1 MVCREITV
9 LWAVVDGT
17 AGVSLH
23 GFRFLPHLLLFSVSN
38 VGPDAWGGE
47 KLTAR
52 LQARWRRL
60 TLKRTPAPPS
70 RHFIRNGPTKHGIYK
85 QELLLFN
92 APTYRLFR
100 SVNSLGQRARLLL
113 LTFFLLI
120 CVRWSLSFSLFFP
133 LHGALTD
140 IVCSCSID
148 NPKFKHWSV

>member
-1 MVCREITV
+1 MGQQVSHFEFMGFVSSLAFYSSPFRTSAQMLEAARSSRHGCKLGGGV
-9 LWAVVDGT
+9 WLWNERIKWRDGG
-17 AGVSLH
+17 AG
-23 GFRFLPHLLLFSVSN
+23 
-38 VGPDAWGGE
+38 
-47 KLTAR
+47 
-52 LQARWRRL
+52 
-60 TLKRTPAPPS
+60 APQS

-85 QELLLFN
+85 QGLLLFN

-140 IVCSCSID
+140 IVCLCSID
-148 NPKFKHWSV
+148 NPKCKHRSV